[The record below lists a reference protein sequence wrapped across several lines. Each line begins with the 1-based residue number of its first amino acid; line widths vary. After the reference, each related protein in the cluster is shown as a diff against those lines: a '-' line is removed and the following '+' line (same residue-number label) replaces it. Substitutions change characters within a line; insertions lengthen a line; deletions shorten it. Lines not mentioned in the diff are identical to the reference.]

1 MWQIDPARQ
10 EAREDK
16 GEVNGQTALRWPR
29 AQDRLLPFE
38 SRGTCDEQDPAGQA
52 QEGQDTEDQ
61 EQTYLECAEA
71 PATENESTQA
81 PATKAIDR
89 TTKAEATPQREEA
102 MCPCPSH
109 QQVATTIL

>member
-10 EAREDK
+10 EAGQDK
-16 GEVNGQTALRWPR
+16 GEVNGQTARRWPR

-38 SRGTCDEQDPAGQA
+38 SGRARDEQDSAGQA

-71 PATENESTQA
+71 PATEDEGAQGSG
-81 PATKAIDR
+81 TKALDGK
-89 TTKAEATPQREEA
+89 TTAEATPQREEA
-102 MCPCPSH
+102 MCPCPSS
-109 QQVATTIL
+109 Q